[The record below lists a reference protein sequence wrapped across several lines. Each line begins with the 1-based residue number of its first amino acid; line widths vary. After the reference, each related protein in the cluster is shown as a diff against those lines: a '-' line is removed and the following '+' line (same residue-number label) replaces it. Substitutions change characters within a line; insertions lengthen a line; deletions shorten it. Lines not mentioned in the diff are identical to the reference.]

1 VSPRQ
6 RHYKKNASAMK
17 MLGAVLATLRRA
29 AGHSQASLSR
39 HVGAQ
44 EETIASIEQGRR
56 PLKDSL
62 AAELD
67 EFLHTNGV
75 LAVAVENMPEI
86 DLIPR
91 WVDEY
96 LDLEKTATSLSFYA
110 NAVLPGSLQTANYA
124 RAVFRSRVPAYSEDE
139 VEMRTTTR
147 TARQELLRRPTPTT
161 VSFVIWEAVLM
172 DRIGGPEVFA
182 EQLRHLRADSDLPG
196 VSLQILPFGRPAHA
210 GLAGPFILLE
220 TDDHQRLAYAETQ
233 RGSQLVADP
242 GEVSALSQ
250 KYAMLRTQALN
261 TEDSKGLLDR
271 MLGEQ

>member
-1 VSPRQ
+1 MSPR

-17 MLGAVLATLRRA
+17 MLGAMLATLRRA

-67 EFLHTNGV
+67 EFLDTKGV

-86 DLIPR
+86 DLVPR

-96 LDLEKTATSLSFYA
+96 LDLEKTAPALSFYA
-110 NAVLPGSLQTANYA
+110 NAVLPGSLQTENYA

-139 VEMRTTTR
+139 VERRTAAR
-147 TARQELLRRPTPTT
+147 TARQGLLRRPTPTT

-182 EQLRHLRADSDLPG
+182 EQLRHLRADSDLAG
-196 VSLQILPFGRPAHA
+196 VSLQILPFGRSAHA

-271 MLGEQ
+271 MLGGQ

>member
-1 VSPRQ
+1 MSPR

-17 MLGAVLATLRRA
+17 MLGAMLATLRRA

-67 EFLHTNGV
+67 VFLDTKGV

-86 DLIPR
+86 DLVPR

-96 LDLEKTATSLSFYA
+96 LDLERTAPALSFYA
-110 NAVLPGSLQTANYA
+110 NAVLPGSLQTESYA
-124 RAVFRSRVPAYSEDE
+124 RAVFRSRVPAYSE
-139 VEMRTTTR
+139 VEIERRTAAR
-147 TARQELLRRPTPTT
+147 TARQELLRRPAPTT

-172 DRIGGPEVFA
+172 DRIGGQEVFD

-261 TEDSKGLLDR
+261 TEDSKGLLDH